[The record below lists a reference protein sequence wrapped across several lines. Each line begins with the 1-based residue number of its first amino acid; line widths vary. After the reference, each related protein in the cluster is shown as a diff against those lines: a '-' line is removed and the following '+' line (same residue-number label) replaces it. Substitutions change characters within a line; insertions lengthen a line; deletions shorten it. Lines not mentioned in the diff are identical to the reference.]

1 MDKDKQTNNS
11 ANYSA
16 ASEASNAYPTQMTS
30 NNADSTMRPP
40 YHQSAAPHAP
50 SPTVVT
56 QSSSSQLTQK
66 PEVQNDDDSDSDI
79 EIVSVQPTQNA
90 QYAAGRP
97 RAAGSE
103 ASSTQHAQQYNAAN
117 ATTSATNSYQQQQQ
131 QTQQSRPQLQTQK
144 RPAPTQQPQAYVPY
158 ACAPPPDFVCTWDQL
173 WPKVVAANPA
183 PIVRTTNQVRAYRLT
198 LLSNTEFTITA
209 VLHHSN
215 TMDFQPSLMGLRKPI
230 KEITRLH
237 SNEDEKAVLEE
248 GRWRIPLSVYNQ
260 FLGYLFRQSRTAV
273 DEIPRAQLNIA
284 SMGRAVKERG
294 HPSPEELIDRGIPI
308 GLANALAPYQ
318 RGGVDFVLQRD
329 GKALIAD
336 EMGLGKTVQGIAA
349 MACYSNEWPVLVLSP
364 STARYHWEA
373 EFLNWLGAD
382 SDINCTKPPAQDD
395 ELSDI
400 GLDDLD
406 NLDSLVDVSCWGE
419 EKKAEVREDVNGKRR
434 LSEGS
439 IPNAKKMRSPTMK
452 LLDPS
457 EVNVLTTSSDTI
469 LNPNTRVVIVSYGL
483 ITNLTKKNVLIP
495 NQFKCI
501 IVDESH
507 MLKNKKSKRT
517 KCVMPLLKG
526 ASRVIMLSG
535 TPAMSKP
542 EELFPQLNAL
552 GETSGWWN
560 DENDFKA
567 KYVKDKY
574 SDPSFAELHTLLTST
589 VMIRRLKHDILKD
602 MPSKLRENVHINVRD
617 PILGQTIKD
626 GLLTLR
632 QGKGVLGKL
641 SVLHQNLDSIENRE
655 QPQCSGDAASRSSD
669 IAAPHVQ
676 QSVTEGD
683 GETKS
688 RKAILNQIFRLSGTA
703 KIPALIDMLKRWLDN
718 PTNGKLCIFAHHI
731 NVLNALVDLG
741 GLSNAPG
748 STTKYIRIDGSTN
761 PKFRQVQI
769 TSFQNDPTVKIAV
782 LGLTAAGVGVTLTA
796 ASTIW
801 FAELFWTPALMI
813 QAEDR

>member
-1 MDKDKQTNNS
+1 
-11 ANYSA
+11 
-16 ASEASNAYPTQMTS
+16 
-30 NNADSTMRPP
+30 
-40 YHQSAAPHAP
+40 
-50 SPTVVT
+50 
-56 QSSSSQLTQK
+56 
-66 PEVQNDDDSDSDI
+66 
-79 EIVSVQPTQNA
+79 
-90 QYAAGRP
+90 
-97 RAAGSE
+97 
-103 ASSTQHAQQYNAAN
+103 
-117 ATTSATNSYQQQQQ
+117 
-131 QTQQSRPQLQTQK
+131 
-144 RPAPTQQPQAYVPY
+144 
-158 ACAPPPDFVCTWDQL
+158 
-173 WPKVVAANPA
+173 
-183 PIVRTTNQVRAYRLT
+183 
-198 LLSNTEFTITA
+198 
-209 VLHHSN
+209 
-215 TMDFQPSLMGLRKPI
+215 MDFQPSLMGLRKPI

-237 SNEDEKAVLEE
+237 SQEDERAVLEE

-260 FLGYLFRQSRTAV
+260 FLGYLFRQSGTHV
-273 DEIPRAQLNIA
+273 EEIPRAQLNIA

-294 HPSPEELIDRGIPI
+294 YPSPEELIDRGIPV

-318 RGGVDFVLQRD
+318 RGGVDFVLQRE

-336 EMGLGKTVQGIAA
+336 EMGLGKTVQAIAA
-349 MACYSNEWPVLVLSP
+349 MACYSDEWPVLVLSP

-373 EFLNWLGAD
+373 EFLNWLGAA
-382 SDINCTKPPAQDD
+382 SDINCTKPPAQED

-406 NLDSLVDVSCWGE
+406 NLDNLIDVSCWGE
-419 EKKAEVREDVNGKRR
+419 EKKAEISEDTNAKRR
-434 LSEGS
+434 LSEGGL
-439 IPNAKKMRSPTMK
+439 PNAKKMRSPTMK

-457 EVNVLTTSSDTI
+457 EVNVLTTSSDAI
-469 LNPNTRVVIVSYGL
+469 LNTKTRVVIVSYGL
-483 ITNLTKKNVLIP
+483 ITNLIKKNVLVP
-495 NQFKCI
+495 DQFKCI

-507 MLKNKKSKRT
+507 MLKNKNSKRT
-517 KCVMPLLKG
+517 KCLMPLLKT
-526 ASRVIMLSG
+526 AARVIMLSG
-535 TPAMSKP
+535 TPAMAKP

-552 GETSGWWN
+552 GENSGWWN
-560 DENDFKA
+560 DENEFKA

-617 PILGQTIKD
+617 PILGQTIKE

-655 QPQCSGDAASRSSD
+655 QRSD
-669 IAAPHVQ
+669 IAAPNVQ

-683 GETKS
+683 GEKKS
-688 RKAILNQIFRLSGTA
+688 RKAILNHIFRLTGTA
-703 KIPALIDMLKRWLDN
+703 KIPALIDMLKRWLAN

-731 NVLNALVDLG
+731 NVLNALVQLG

-761 PKFRQVQI
+761 PKFRQEQI
-769 TSFQNDPTVKIAV
+769 TSFQNDPTVKIAI

>member
-1 MDKDKQTNNS
+1 MDRDEQPNNTE
-11 ANYSA
+11 NYSA
-16 ASEASNAYPTQMTS
+16 ASEASNVYPAQSTS
-30 NNADSTMRPP
+30 NNADSMRP
-40 YHQSAAPHAP
+40 YYQSAAPQAP

-56 QSSSSQLTQK
+56 QSSSQLTQK
-66 PEVQNDDDSDSDI
+66 PEAQNDDDSDSDSDI
-79 EIVSVQPTQNA
+79 EVVGVVNVVTSQQPTQNG
-90 QYAAGRP
+90 QYAADQP

-103 ASSTQHAQQYNAAN
+103 ATSTKHTQQYHAAN

-131 QTQQSRPQLQTQK
+131 PQPQQTQQSRPPPQPQQ
-144 RPAPTQQPQAYVPY
+144 RPAPMQQPQAYVPY
-158 ACAPPPDFVCTWDQL
+158 QCTPPPEHVCTWEQL

-183 PIVRTTNQVRAYRLT
+183 PIVRTTNQVRAYKLT

-209 VLHHSN
+209 VVHHSN

-237 SNEDEKAVLEE
+237 SQEDERAVLEE
-248 GRWRIPLSVYNQ
+248 GRWRIPLSVYHQ
-260 FLGYLFRQSRTAV
+260 FLGYLFRQSGTHV
-273 DEIPRAQLNIA
+273 EEIPRAQLNIA

-294 HPSPEELIDRGIPI
+294 HPSPEELIDRGIPV

-318 RGGVDFVLQRD
+318 RGGVDFVLQRE

-336 EMGLGKTVQGIAA
+336 EMGLGKTVQAIAA
-349 MACYSNEWPVLVLSP
+349 MACYSDEWPVLVLSP

-373 EFLNWLGAD
+373 EFLNWLGAA
-382 SDINCTKPPAQDD
+382 SDINCTKPSAQED

-406 NLDSLVDVSCWGE
+406 NLDSLIDVSCWGE
-419 EKKAEVREDVNGKRR
+419 EKKAEISEDTNAKRR

-439 IPNAKKMRSPTMK
+439 LPNAKKMRSPTMK

-457 EVNVLTTSSDTI
+457 EVNVLTTSSDAI
-469 LNPNTRVVIVSYGL
+469 LNTKTRVVIVSYGL
-483 ITNLTKKNVLIP
+483 ITNLIKKNVLVP
-495 NQFKCI
+495 DQFKCI

-507 MLKNKKSKRT
+507 MLKNKNSKRT
-517 KCVMPLLKG
+517 KCLMPLLKS
-526 ASRVIMLSG
+526 AARVIMLSG
-535 TPAMSKP
+535 TPAMAKP

-552 GETSGWWN
+552 GENFGWWN
-560 DENDFKA
+560 DENEFKA

-617 PILGQTIKD
+617 PILGQTIRE

-641 SVLHQNLDSIENRE
+641 SVMHQNLDSIENRE
-655 QPQCSGDAASRSSD
+655 QRSD
-669 IAAPHVQ
+669 IAAPNVQ

-688 RKAILNQIFRLSGTA
+688 RKAILNQIFRLTGTA
-703 KIPALIDMLKRWLDN
+703 KIPALIDMLKRWLGN

-731 NVLNALVDLG
+731 NVLNALVQLG

-761 PKFRQVQI
+761 PKFRQEQI